1 MYVLRLFQ
9 FFVIIL
15 MSFIIRKYLMN
26 SIPHSTQV
34 SFIRILFKINY
45 FIKMINQFNLLVFY
59 FIHEQYRDRHLVYC
73 LINQVFIF
81 LYAYYFFNYL
91 KFYE

>member
-45 FIKMINQFNLLVFY
+45 FIKMIN

-81 LYAYYFFNYL
+81 LYAYYFL
-91 KFYE
+91 II